1 MQMMANDA
9 DLDMVAKKKFYTL
22 GLQGVR
28 VLIFILSF
36 FLFNLHAQRVTISG
50 YVRDAE
56 SGETLIGANI
66 YDPQKQVGT
75 STNGYG
81 FYSLTIT
88 ADSAHLIFSYVGYEP
103 HKVLLPLQQ
112 DTVIQVHL
120 RNVLLGEVIVSAE
133 RTEKIQ
139 ESSRMGT
146 FDIPLYQ
153 IKKMPAMMG
162 EADVIKVLQLLP
174 GVHGGSEGSSGLYV
188 RGGGPDQNLI
198 LLDGVP
204 VYNAS
209 HLYGFFSTFNADAI
223 NHVELVKGGFP
234 ARYGGRLSS
243 VVDISMKEGN
253 SNKFHGKLSLGLV
266 ASKMEVEGPIK
277 KERTSFIVSAR
288 RSNLNLLKSSLFN
301 QSDVGIA
308 NNYFFYD
315 LNAKINHKINDR
327 NRIYVSFYKGAD
339 KAGSETIASYSDIN
353 FNSISKSNSGI
364 IWGNEISAFRWNH
377 IFSKKLFANFTT
389 TYSRYNFRVL
399 NETSNSTNSPATG
412 IRESKSYKYDYRSG
426 IRDYAASFDLDFIP
440 NPRHYFRFGLH
451 AIKHLFTP
459 GVLALTSDDEV
470 TTGWSTSRNV
480 YANELSAY
488 AEDDWEITSRM
499 KLNVGAHASTF
510 LVDDTS
516 YPSIQPR
523 ISARYLVTPAWS
535 FKASYTTM
543 QQNIHLLTN
552 AGIGLPTDLW
562 VPATG
567 LVRPQTSKQGAIGF
581 AYNLM
586 DEYEISLEGYYKTMH
601 NLIEYK
607 DGASYL
613 SAAQDWQ
620 TKIETGSGES
630 YGAELFL
637 QKKLGKVNGWLGY
650 TLAWNNRQFPNLNQ
664 GRTFPYRYDRRH
676 DAKIAISY
684 LLSDRINLG
693 LVWVYGTGNVVT
705 IPLEKYDA
713 DYYSFPFGSGV
724 WHYESRNNFRMRAY
738 HRLDLNASYSIPRK
752 WGEHRFT
759 LSVYNAYARK
769 NPFYLQLGHYKNESA
784 LIQVSLFSIL
794 PSLTYSIEF

>member
-1 MQMMANDA
+1 M
-9 DLDMVAKKKFYTL
+9 
-22 GLQGVR
+22 R
-28 VLIFILSF
+28 VLILILSV
-36 FLFNLHAQRVTISG
+36 FLFSLHAQRVTISG

-66 YDPQKQVGT
+66 YDPQIQVGT
-75 STNGYG
+75 TTNAYG
-81 FYSLTIT
+81 FYSLTVT
-88 ADSAHLIFSYVGYEP
+88 TDSAHLIFSYVGYEP
-103 HKVLLPLQQ
+103 YKILMPLEE

-120 RNVLLGEVIVSAE
+120 RSVLLEEVVVSAE

-139 ESSRMGT
+139 ESTRMGT

-153 IKKMPAMMG
+153 IKMMPAMMG
-162 EADVIKVLQLLP
+162 ETDVIKVLQLLP
-174 GVHGGSEGSSGLYV
+174 GVQGGSEGSSGLYV

-253 SNKFHGKLSLGLV
+253 SSKFHGKLSLGLI
-266 ASKMEVEGPIK
+266 ASKMVVEGPIK
-277 KERTSFIVSAR
+277 KETTSFIVSAR
-288 RSNLNLLKSSLFN
+288 RSNLNLLKSSVFS

-315 LNAKINHKINDR
+315 LNAKVNHKINDR

-339 KAGSETIASYSDIN
+339 KAGSETTDSYSDMN
-353 FNSISKSNSGI
+353 LKTSSKSNSRI

-377 IFSKKLFANFTT
+377 VFSKKLFSNFTT

-399 NETSNSTNSPATG
+399 NETSTITSSTTG
-412 IRESKSYKYDYRSG
+412 GIGETKSYKYDYRSG
-426 IRDYAASFDLDFIP
+426 IRDYAASIDLDFIP

-451 AIKHLFTP
+451 VIRHLFTP
-459 GVLALTSDDEV
+459 GVLALTSDNEV
-470 TTGWSTSRNV
+470 TTGGGTSRNI

-488 AEDDWEITSRM
+488 VEDDWEITSRI

-510 LVDDTS
+510 LVDRKS

-523 ISARYLVTPAWS
+523 ISARYLITSDWS
-535 FKASYTTM
+535 AKASYSTM

-562 VPATG
+562 VPVTS

-581 AYNLM
+581 AYNLR
-586 DEYEISLEGYYKTMH
+586 DKYEISFEGYYKTMR
-601 NLIEYK
+601 NLIEYR

-637 QKKLGKVNGWLGY
+637 QKKLGKVNGWFGY
-650 TLAWNNRQFPNLNQ
+650 TIAWNNRQFPNLNQ

-676 DAKIAISY
+676 DAKVAISY
-684 LLSDRINLG
+684 IASERISIG
-693 LVWVYGTGNVVT
+693 LVWVYGTGNAVT

-713 DYYSFPFGSGV
+713 DQYTFPFGSGV
-724 WHYESRNNFRMRAY
+724 WHYEGRNNFRMRAY
-738 HRLDLNASYSIPRK
+738 HRLDLNASYAIHRK

-769 NPFYLQLGHYKNESA
+769 NPFYLQLGHYKNENA
-784 LIQVSLFSIL
+784 LIQVSLFSVL
-794 PSLTYSIEF
+794 PSITYSIEL